1 MPCILYRQAPPSPQR
16 SSPPMPIH
24 QRRIRKEEGGP
35 RINSSG
41 GASGALRRIE
51 RYPEERV
58 SARRTPRMPNNVK
71 SSKYSKIQEKDEDFL
86 DLWDSACYKG
96 SSRPLKVRVVGW
108 EPCSPGTFPRI
119 WAQGKEAHSPN
130 TSRNPIFAGG

>member
-1 MPCILYRQAPPSPQR
+1 MT
-16 SSPPMPIH
+16 IH
-24 QRRIRKEEGGP
+24 QRRIRKEEGRT

-41 GASGALRRIE
+41 GHSGALGRIE
-51 RYPEERV
+51 RHQEEGV
-58 SARRTPRMPNNVK
+58 SARRAPRMPNNVK
-71 SSKYSKIQEKDEDFL
+71 SSKYAKIQEKDEDFL

-119 WAQGKEAHSPN
+119 WAPGREAHSPN
-130 TSRNPIFAGG
+130 PSRNPIFTGG